1 MKCNTKPMAATAL
14 ALALVLTI
22 GYWAL
27 PDIRSGIG
35 TLIAIASVLICPLSM
50 LFMMRG
56 MQSHSDSSES
66 PLRRCRRVAHSSTS

>member
-1 MKCNTKPMAATAL
+1 MAATAL

-56 MQSHSDSSES
+56 MQSHSDSSDKSAQE
-66 PLRRCRRVAHSSTS
+66 VQKSSS